1 MQKPIAEHSHA
12 RAQGSAV
19 FMMYCINAREFEW
32 LLNVHSERDERRLL
46 LKEGLSRG
54 VHLTRDALD
63 FSPAEAGRLQALP
76 PGLAL

>member
-1 MQKPIAEHSHA
+1 MD
-12 RAQGSAV
+12 
-19 FMMYCINAREFEW
+19 FER

-54 VHLTRDALD
+54 VRLTRDALD